1 MIDYGSLCWQHGEAQ
16 AARPLRPIVHIEQS
30 APQDTALAWASWLP
44 PGASGLAPLLRDN
57 RRQVAVPLTTTP
69 NHSRY
74 RHPCLYAVSSTA
86 PGLIG
91 RAARNRPKHDRH
103 FTIYHRLMLQFRGSA
118 ITSDAG
124 LLAYRELD
132 QALTSG
138 SPATVKRMLLPIWG
152 ELAKASVRISRGSGM
167 RQERRA
173 LDAVPRR
180 ASTCDPHGTAPLAA
194 RDCM

>member
-1 MIDYGSLCWQHGEAQ
+1 MIDYGSLCWQHGEAR

-74 RHPCLYAVSSTA
+74 RHPCLYVVSSAA

-91 RAARNRPKHDRH
+91 RAARNRPKHDKR

-132 QALTSG
+132 DALTSG
-138 SPATVKRMLLPIWG
+138 SLLPSSG
-152 ELAKASVRISRGSGM
+152 LFCRSGASSLKHRCGSAAVRACGRSDDLWTPCQARFYLRSSRYGAIGC
-167 RQERRA
+167 
-173 LDAVPRR
+173 P
-180 ASTCDPHGTAPLAA
+180 
-194 RDCM
+194 